1 MQDKTALSG
10 GTDEGL
16 TVKQRRRKEQI
27 IEAAILVFGRD
38 RDLNLDKIIKISG
51 GSKGAIYD
59 FFNDKEGLQ
68 KAVNEEIFRRID
80 LIIGTLIEQLHEL
93 SGKDGF
99 DSEKFKAFVF
109 MLTKTFTEPKV
120 RQFIRLLLCGLYSQ
134 SDFSAELHRKG
145 PEKFLNGLER
155 FLLEVAAEGQLK
167 LTNSRECASVL
178 FGMMTTHFV
187 WQGGLLSEDAEF
199 SDEEIQK
206 HCQCLIDIFH
216 YGFFDSLKRQN

>member
-1 MQDKTALSG
+1 MHDKNAQTG
-10 GTDEGL
+10 GADKGL
-16 TVKQRRRKEQI
+16 TEKQIRRKEQI

-59 FFNDKEGLQ
+59 FFNDKDGLQ
-68 KAVNEEIFRRID
+68 KAVNEEIFRQID
-80 LIIGTLIEQLHEL
+80 LIIGKLTAQLDSL
-93 SGKDGF
+93 SGTDGL
-99 DSEKFKAFVF
+99 DGEKFKAFVF

-134 SDFSAELHRKG
+134 SDFSAELHSKG

-155 FLLEVAAEGQLK
+155 FLLEVAEEGDFTLR
-167 LTNSRECASVL
+167 NSKECASVL

-187 WQGGLLSEDAEF
+187 WQGGLLQEDVEYTD
-199 SDEEIQK
+199 DEIEK
-206 HCQCLIDIFH
+206 HCSCLIDIFN
-216 YGFFDSLKRQN
+216 YGFLETLKRQN